1 MQPHQRCV
9 IKAIREFPFERMNM
23 QRFTCDCGN
32 RLFFDNTHCLACER
46 EVSWCPVCATLTA
59 LEFENPG
66 MHCAR
71 CETELWKCANR
82 IDYDVC
88 NRSVQA
94 PESGTSSE
102 PLICDCCRYNDTI
115 PDLSVEGNLQRWRDL
130 EMAKRRLI
138 NGLDNLGLPHGSRAD
153 GFDPGLSFDFKGDTI
168 GKGLWRNVGGG
179 EKVYTGHAGGKI
191 TINIQEADTAERE
204 KLRVD
209 LGEGHRTL
217 IGHFRHEIGHYYWDL
232 LIAEHPRHE
241 PEFKSLFGD
250 HENPDYGTALEQYY
264 VNGPLPDWSGKY
276 ISAYATMHPWEDWAE
291 TFAFYLDIVD
301 VIQTVEASELV
312 NVNVDRSIDDLIKA
326 YVRLGVLL
334 NELNRN
340 MGLIDFM
347 PEVVA
352 PDVIEK
358 IRFVDSVIKSATSHR
373 AA

>member
-1 MQPHQRCV
+1 MLACITNAPQFLC
-9 IKAIREFPFERMNM
+9 ERLNM

-46 EVSWCPVCATLTA
+46 EVSWCPVCATITA

-71 CETELWKCANR
+71 CNTELWKCANW
-82 IDYDVC
+82 IDYYAC
-88 NRSVQA
+88 NRSVKA
-94 PESGTSSE
+94 PVGDALVGA
-102 PLICDCCRYNDTI
+102 LICDCCRYNDTI
-115 PDLSVEGNLQRWRDL
+115 PDLSVDGNLQRWRDL

-138 NGLDNLGLPHGSRAD
+138 NGLDNIGLPHGSRAD
-153 GFDPGLSFDFKGDTI
+153 GFEPGLSFDFKGDTI
-168 GKGLWRNVGGG
+168 GNGLWRNVGGG

-232 LIAEHPRHE
+232 LIGGNTTHE
-241 PEFKSLFGD
+241 PEFRALFGD
-250 HENPDYGTALEQYY
+250 HENPDYGTALETYY
-264 VNGPLPDWSGKY
+264 ANGPLADWKGKY

-291 TFAFYLDIVD
+291 TFAFYLDIID
-301 VIQTVEASELV
+301 VTETVGASGLAKFDP
-312 NVNVDRSIDDLIKA
+312 NQDILQLIHV
-326 YVRLGVLL
+326 YGQLGVLL

-347 PEVVA
+347 PELVA
-352 PDVIEK
+352 PDVITK
-358 IRFVDSVIKSATSHR
+358 LQFVDKVIKGASSR
-373 AA
+373 VAA